1 MIDSNQRGYNFQ
13 PCIQCHAQI
22 VKATRTICR
31 THDKTLPLSKCS
43 ECEYVVSARVGFHVW
58 DPMWKYGC
66 LEVPGSKYLFL
77 RSSVG
82 LVRGQARLLFYGSL
96 SCSPTPII

>member
-1 MIDSNQRGYNFQ
+1 MHKLSRL
-13 PCIQCHAQI
+13 HAQSVEHTTKHCLYQSVQNVNMWCQHVWDSMCGI
-22 VKATRTICR
+22 PC
-31 THDKTLPLSKCS
+31 
-43 ECEYVVSARVGFHVW
+43 VGFHVW

-82 LVRGQARLLFYGSL
+82 LVRGQA
-96 SCSPTPII
+96 